1 MIKSQCLCTR
11 LRRATRG
18 VTRIYDDALRDVGLN
33 VAQFSLLRNLQ
44 RLDQPSISVL
54 AEAMGLDRSTM
65 GRNLKLLQADGL
77 IALSG
82 GEDQRSRVVQLSALG
97 EARLAEAIAPWKEA
111 QRQLSLYL
119 GAEKREAL
127 LLLLDDLEHID

>member
-1 MIKSQCLCTR
+1 MSKSQCLCTR

>member
-1 MIKSQCLCTR
+1 MTKNQCLCTR

-54 AEAMGLDRSTM
+54 AEVMGLDRSTM

-97 EARLAEAIAPWKEA
+97 QARLAEAIAPWKEA

>member
-1 MIKSQCLCTR
+1 MSKSQCLCTR

-44 RLDQPSISVL
+44 RLDQPSISML

-82 GEDQRSRVVQLSALG
+82 GEDQRSRVAQLSAQG
-97 EARLAEAIAPWKEA
+97 EARLAEAIGPWKEA